1 MTNERLGF
9 IGVGRMGDPMARN
22 LLTAGFQLTIY
33 DTNPAALEPLR
44 ALGAQAAKS
53 PAEVA
58 SAAEIVLVSLP
69 TPDIVKKVAREVI
82 SGSRIKIFIDVSTT
96 GPKVAAEVAA
106 ELGASGIVSVDA
118 PVSGGVGGARKGTL
132 AVMLACPRDLVERV
146 RPVLEPIGKIFFLG
160 ERPGSGQLMKL
171 ANNMLSA
178 AALAVTS
185 EVMVMGVKGGLDPKV
200 MLEVINSGTGRNS
213 ASVDKFPKSILPRT
227 FDFGFAIGLL
237 LKDIK
242 LCTDEAAALGVPMI
256 CGNAIRE
263 LLAITALR
271 QGADADFTTIVK
283 TVEEWAGAEVK
294 EGGLS
299 SARLAQ

>member
-1 MTNERLGF
+1 MAKERLGF

-22 LLTAGFQLTIY
+22 LLTAGFELTIY
-33 DTNPAALEPLR
+33 DTSAAAMEPFK
-44 ALGAQAAKS
+44 ALGAQVAKS
-53 PAEVA
+53 PLEVANAAEVV
-58 SAAEIVLVSLP
+58 IVSLP
-69 TPDIVKKVAREVI
+69 TPAIVQKVAAEI
-82 SGSRIKIFIDVSTT
+82 SSASKMKIFIDVSTT
-96 GPKVAAEVAA
+96 GPKVAGEVAA
-106 ELGASGIVSVDA
+106 ALSAKGITAVDA

-132 AVMLACPRDLVERV
+132 AVMLACPKALVDRV
-146 RPVLEPIGKIFFLG
+146 RPILEPIGKIFFLG
-160 ERPGSGQLMKL
+160 EHPGSGQLMKL

-185 EVMVMGVKGGLDPKV
+185 EVMVMGVKGGLDPHV

-237 LKDIK
+237 LKDVK
-242 LCTDEAAALGVPMI
+242 LCTDEAAGLGVPMI

-271 QGADADFTTIVK
+271 QGSDADFTTIVK
-283 TVEEWAGAEVK
+283 SVEEWAGVEVK
-294 EGGLS
+294 G
-299 SARLAQ
+299 

>member
-1 MTNERLGF
+1 MAKERLGF

-22 LLTAGFQLTIY
+22 LLAAGFELTIY
-33 DTNPAALEPLR
+33 DTNDAAIAPL
-44 ALGAQAAKS
+44 AAMGAQVAKS
-53 PAEVA
+53 PTDVA
-58 SAAEIVLVSLP
+58 SAAEVVLVSLP
-69 TPDIVKKVAREVI
+69 TPDIVKKVSLEIASAPRM
-82 SGSRIKIFIDVSTT
+82 KILIDVSTT
-96 GPKVAAEVAA
+96 GPKVAAEIASALAA
-106 ELGASGIVSVDA
+106 KGITAVDA

-132 AVMLACPRDLVERV
+132 AVMLACPNSLVERV

-185 EVMVMGVKGGLDPKV
+185 EVMVMGSKGGLDPLV
-200 MLEVINSGTGRNS
+200 MLDVINSGTGRNS

-237 LKDIK
+237 LKDVK
-242 LCTDEAAALGVPMI
+242 LCTDGAAELGVPMI

-283 TVEEWAGAEVK
+283 TVEEWAGVEVK
-294 EGGLS
+294 GVEVKG
-299 SARLAQ
+299 

>member
-1 MTNERLGF
+1 MGKERLGF

-22 LLTAGFQLTIY
+22 LLTAGFDLTIY
-33 DTNPAALEPLR
+33 DTSAAALQPFA
-44 ALGAQAAKS
+44 ALGAQIARSPMEVAAA
-53 PAEVA
+53 AEV
-58 SAAEIVLVSLP
+58 VLVSLP
-69 TPDIVKKVAREVI
+69 TPDIVKKVALELAAAQRM
-82 SGSRIKIFIDVSTT
+82 KIFIDVSTT
-96 GPKVAAEVAA
+96 GPKVASEVASA
-106 ELGASGIVSVDA
+106 LAAKGITAVDA

-132 AVMLACPRDLVERV
+132 AVMLACPNSLVERV

-185 EVMVMGVKGGLDPKV
+185 EVMVMGAKGGLDPHV
-200 MLEVINSGTGRNS
+200 MLDVINSGTGRNS
-213 ASVDKFPKSILPRT
+213 ASVDKFPKAILPRT

-237 LKDIK
+237 LKDVK
-242 LCTDEAAALGVPMI
+242 LCTDEAAGLGVPMI

-283 TVEEWAGAEVK
+283 TVEEWAGVQVK
-294 EGGLS
+294 GGR
-299 SARLAQ
+299 A

>member
-1 MTNERLGF
+1 MAKERLGF

-22 LLTAGFQLTIY
+22 LLTAGFELTIY
-33 DTNPAALEPLR
+33 DTSAAAIEPLK
-44 ALGAQAAKS
+44 ALGAQVAKS
-53 PAEVA
+53 PLEVANAAEV
-58 SAAEIVLVSLP
+58 VLVSLP
-69 TPDIVKKVAREVI
+69 TPDIVKKVAAEVA
-82 SGSRIKIFIDVSTT
+82 SGSRVKIFIDVSTT
-96 GPKVAAEVAA
+96 GPKVAGEVATA
-106 ELGASGIVSVDA
+106 LAAKGITAVDA
-118 PVSGGVGGARKGTL
+118 PVTGGVGGAKKGTL

-146 RPVLEPIGKIFFLG
+146 RPVLEPIGKVFFLG

-171 ANNMLSA
+171 ANNLLSA

-200 MLEVINSGTGRNS
+200 MLDVINSGTGRNS
-213 ASVDKFPKSILPRT
+213 ASVDKFPKAILPRT

-237 LKDIK
+237 LKDVK
-242 LCTDEAAALGVPMI
+242 LCTDEAAGLGVPMI

-283 TVEEWAGAEVK
+283 TVEEWAGVEVK
-294 EGGLS
+294 G
-299 SARLAQ
+299 

>member
-1 MTNERLGF
+1 MAKERIGF

-22 LLTAGFQLTIY
+22 LLTAGFELTVY
-33 DTNPAALEPLR
+33 DTSAAAVEPFP
-44 ALGAQAAKS
+44 ALGAQVVKS
-53 PAEVA
+53 PVEVANAAEVV
-58 SAAEIVLVSLP
+58 IVSLP
-69 TPDIVKKVAREVI
+69 TPAIVQKVAMEI
-82 SGSRIKIFIDVSTT
+82 SSASKMKIFIDVSTT
-96 GPKVAAEVAA
+96 GPKVAGEIAA
-106 ELGASGIVSVDA
+106 ALRAKGITAVDA
-118 PVSGGVGGARKGTL
+118 PVSGGVGGAKKGTL

-160 ERPGSGQLMKL
+160 EHPGSGQLMKL

-237 LKDIK
+237 LKDVK
-242 LCTDEAAALGVPMI
+242 LCTDEAAGLGVPMI

-283 TVEEWAGAEVK
+283 TVEEWAGVEVK
-294 EGGLS
+294 G
-299 SARLAQ
+299 

>member
-1 MTNERLGF
+1 MATERLGF

-22 LLTAGFQLTIY
+22 LLAAGFELTIY
-33 DTNPAALEPLR
+33 DTSTAALEPLK
-44 ALGAQAAKS
+44 ALGAQVAKS
-53 PAEVA
+53 PLEVA
-58 SAAEIVLVSLP
+58 SAAEVVIVSLP
-69 TPDIVKKVAREVI
+69 TPAIVQKVALEI
-82 SGSRIKIFIDVSTT
+82 SSGSKMKIFIDVSTT
-96 GPKVAAEVAA
+96 GPKVAGEVAA
-106 ELGASGIVSVDA
+106 ALAAKGITAVDA

-132 AVMLACPRDLVERV
+132 AVMLACPGNLVERV

-160 ERPGSGQLMKL
+160 EHPGSGQLMKL

-185 EVMVMGVKGGLDPKV
+185 EVMVMGVKGGLDPQV

-213 ASVDKFPKSILPRT
+213 ASVDKFPKAILPRT

-237 LKDIK
+237 LKDVK
-242 LCTDEAAALGVPMI
+242 LCTDEAAGLGVPMI

-263 LLAITALR
+263 LLAITSLG

-283 TVEEWAGAEVK
+283 TVEDWAGVEVK
-294 EGGLS
+294 G
-299 SARLAQ
+299 